1 MPAVATSSSRGAS
14 ILVVCCLP
22 TEKYEELRMDGL
34 QQRII
39 AVGFSS
45 SLFIVRPS
53 IPLLNGSI
61 IIVSYSNSV

>member
-14 ILVVCCLP
+14 ILVVSCLP
-22 TEKYEELRMDGL
+22 TEKCEELKDGL